1 MASSL
6 ITIGFLKQRVYPEP
20 ANENIEVF
28 NEIFVLLIQY
38 HLLTFSDMV
47 KPAETRSMMGIS
59 CVVIT
64 SICILADLIVIVKGV
79 CVAIK
84 FSIKKRIKTNVMQK
98 RERQKLL
105 RQ

>member
-1 MASSL
+1 
-6 ITIGFLKQRVYPEP
+6 
-20 ANENIEVF
+20 
-28 NEIFVLLIQY
+28 
-38 HLLTFSDMV
+38 
-47 KPAETRSMMGIS
+47 MGIS